1 MDVPFRGMQRQHG
14 LVYLAALEEP
24 GSTGLDSQINFQ
36 GFPGS
41 DQPEYDTWGLTG
53 VSTLLVAC
61 IWHQPKIEQW
71 FKLSVDELSHQHRA
85 QQRCVAGKLC
95 RLAGEMAA
103 AAFIA

>member
-41 DQPEYDTWGLTG
+41 DQPEYETWGLTG
-53 VSTLLVAC
+53 VSKKKIGVLRAFMGIRGSFRVALCADEISYLVDVNRSSLVS
-61 IWHQPKIEQW
+61 P
-71 FKLSVDELSHQHRA
+71 
-85 QQRCVAGKLC
+85 AG
-95 RLAGEMAA
+95 
-103 AAFIA
+103 